1 MKNLFDVIVIGGGAA
16 GFMSAIQAG
25 KRGRKVIILERSK
38 KFGEKIRISGG
49 GRCNFTN
56 LYTNT
61 NNFISKN
68 PNFMISALNQYS
80 NQDFIEQVKQHN
92 IRFHEKTLGQLFC
105 DESSMLIINMLIKES
120 KKAGVFLRNEVNIHE
135 VFKEGEL
142 FNVNTGVEN
151 LKSKS
156 VIVATGGLSI
166 PKMGATDFGYEL
178 AKKFGIKIVDTNP
191 ALVPLTFSD
200 SLLSKCKELSG
211 LSLDALIS
219 HGKES
224 FREGMLF
231 THRGLSGP
239 SILQIS
245 SYWKLGDNI
254 SIDLAPNLDIYTFL
268 IERKKSTPKQ
278 HISNIIAEIIPKR
291 LSLSICSENGISGVI
306 SDYSNKVLEQLS
318 EQINKWVVHPNG
330 SEGYRTAEV
339 TLGGIDTN
347 ELSSK
352 TMMANKHPGLF
363 FVGEL
368 VDVTGH
374 LGGHNFQWAWSSGF
388 VAGVNA

>member
-1 MKNLFDVIVIGGGAA
+1 MENLFDVIVIGGGAA

-105 DESSMLIINMLIKES
+105 DESSKLIINMLIEES
-120 KKAGVFLRNEVNIHE
+120 KKAGVILRNEVNVNE

-142 FNVNTGVEN
+142 FYVNIGVET

-156 VIVATGGLSI
+156 VVVATGGLSI

-191 ALVPLTFSD
+191 ALVPLTFND
-200 SLLSKCKELSG
+200 ILLSKCKELSG

-291 LSLSICSENGISGVI
+291 LSLSICSENGIRGVI

>member
-1 MKNLFDVIVIGGGAA
+1 
-16 GFMSAIQAG
+16 
-25 KRGRKVIILERSK
+25 
-38 KFGEKIRISGG
+38 
-49 GRCNFTN
+49 
-56 LYTNT
+56 
-61 NNFISKN
+61 
-68 PNFMISALNQYS
+68 
-80 NQDFIEQVKQHN
+80 
-92 IRFHEKTLGQLFC
+92 
-105 DESSMLIINMLIKES
+105 MLIKES

-254 SIDLAPNLDIYTFL
+254 SIDLAPNLDTYSFL

-278 HISNIIAEIIPKR
+278 YISNIIAEIIPKR
-291 LSLSICSENGISGVI
+291 LSLSICSENRISGVI
-306 SDYSNKVLEQLS
+306 SDYSNKVLKQLS
-318 EQINKWVVHPNG
+318 EQINKWVVYPNG

-352 TMMANKHPGLF
+352 TMMVRKHPGLY

-374 LGGHNFQWAWSSGF
+374 LGGHNFQWAWSSGY
-388 VAGVNA
+388 VAGNNA

>member
-1 MKNLFDVIVIGGGAA
+1 MRDLFDVIVIGGGAA

-56 LYTNT
+56 LYTNKS
-61 NNFISKN
+61 NFISEN
-68 PNFMISALNQYS
+68 PNFVISALSQYS
-80 NQDFIEQVKQHN
+80 NQDFIGLVKQHN
-92 IRFHEKTLGQLFC
+92 IHFHEKTLGQLFC
-105 DESSMLIINMLIKES
+105 DESSKLIINMLIEEL
-120 KKAGVFLRNEVNIHE
+120 KKAGVILRNEVNIHE
-135 VFKEGEL
+135 VFKEGGL
-142 FNVNTGVEN
+142 FNVNIGVET

-156 VIVATGGLSI
+156 VVVATGGLSI
-166 PKMGATDFGYEL
+166 PKMGATNFGYKL

-191 ALVPLTFSD
+191 ALVPLTFND
-200 SLLSKCKELSG
+200 TLLSKCKELSG

-219 HGKES
+219 LGKES

-254 SIDLAPNLDIYTFL
+254 SINLAPNLDTYSFL
-268 IERKKSTPKQ
+268 VERKKSTPKQ
-278 HISNIIAEIIPKR
+278 YISNVMAEKIPKR
-291 LSLSICSENGISGVI
+291 LSLSICSEIGINGII

-318 EQINKWVVHPNG
+318 EQINKWIVHPNG

-352 TMMANKHPGLF
+352 TMMVKKHPGLY

>member
-1 MKNLFDVIVIGGGAA
+1 MGSLFDVIVIGGGAA

-56 LYTNT
+56 LYTN
-61 NNFISKN
+61 NSNFISEN
-68 PNFMISALNQYS
+68 PNFVISALSQYS
-80 NQDFIEQVKQHN
+80 NQDFIGLVKQHN

-105 DESSMLIINMLIKES
+105 DESSKLIINMLIEES
-120 KKAGVFLRNEVNIHE
+120 KKAGVILRNEVSVNE

-142 FNVNTGVEN
+142 FCVNIGVET

-156 VIVATGGLSI
+156 VVVATGGLSI

-211 LSLDALIS
+211 LSLDALVS

-245 SYWKLGDNI
+245 SYWKLGDDI
-254 SIDLAPNLDIYTFL
+254 SIDLAPSLDTFSFL

-278 HISNIIAEIIPKR
+278 YISNIIAEIIPKR
-291 LSLSICSENGISGVI
+291 LSLSICAENGISGVI

-352 TMMANKHPGLF
+352 TMMVKKHPGLF

>member
-1 MKNLFDVIVIGGGAA
+1 MENLFDVIVIGGGAA

-105 DESSMLIINMLIKES
+105 DESSMLIINMLINES
-120 KKAGVFLRNEVNIHE
+120 KKAGVILRNEVNIHE

>member
-1 MKNLFDVIVIGGGAA
+1 MGSLFDVIVIGGGAA

-25 KRGRKVIILERSK
+25 KRGRKAIILERSK

-56 LYTNT
+56 LYTNKS
-61 NNFISKN
+61 NFISEN
-68 PNFMISALNQYS
+68 PNFVISALSQYS
-80 NQDFIEQVKQHN
+80 NQDFIGLVKQHN

-105 DESSMLIINMLIKES
+105 DESSKLIINMLIEES
-120 KKAGVFLRNEVNIHE
+120 KKAGVILRNEVNVNE

-142 FNVNTGVEN
+142 FCVNIGVET

-156 VIVATGGLSI
+156 VVVATGGLSI
-166 PKMGATDFGYEL
+166 PKMGATDFGYKL

-245 SYWKLGDNI
+245 SYWKLGDDI
-254 SIDLAPNLDIYTFL
+254 SIDLAPNMDIYSFL

-278 HISNIIAEIIPKR
+278 YISNIIAEIIPKR
-291 LSLSICSENGISGVI
+291 LSLSICSESGISGVI

-318 EQINKWVVHPNG
+318 GQINKWVVHPNG

-352 TMMANKHPGLF
+352 TMMVKKHPGLY

>member
-1 MKNLFDVIVIGGGAA
+1 MGNLFDVIVIGGGAA

-25 KRGRKVIILERSK
+25 KRGRQTIILERSK

-56 LYTNT
+56 LYTNKS
-61 NNFISKN
+61 NFISEN
-68 PNFMISALNQYS
+68 PNFVISALSQYS
-80 NQDFIEQVKQHN
+80 NQDFIGLVKQHN

-105 DESSMLIINMLIKES
+105 DESSKLIINMLIEES
-120 KKAGVFLRNEVNIHE
+120 KKAGVILRHEVNVHE

-142 FNVNTGVEN
+142 FCVNIGVET

-156 VIVATGGLSI
+156 VVVATGGLSI
-166 PKMGATDFGYEL
+166 PKMGATNFGYEL

-211 LSLDALIS
+211 LSLDALVS

-254 SIDLAPNLDIYTFL
+254 SIDLAPNLDTFSFL

-278 HISNIIAEIIPKR
+278 YISNIIAEIIPKR
-291 LSLSICSENGISGVI
+291 LSLSICAENGISGVI

-352 TMMANKHPGLF
+352 TMMVKKHPGLY

>member
-1 MKNLFDVIVIGGGAA
+1 MGNLFDVIVIGGGAA

-56 LYTNT
+56 LYTNKS
-61 NNFISKN
+61 NFISEN
-68 PNFMISALNQYS
+68 PNFVISALSQYS
-80 NQDFIEQVKQHN
+80 NQDFIGLVKQYN

-105 DESSMLIINMLIKES
+105 DESSKLIINMLIEES
-120 KKAGVFLRNEVNIHE
+120 KKAGVILRNEVNVHE
-135 VFKEGEL
+135 VFKEGDL
-142 FNVNTGVEN
+142 FCVNIGVET

-156 VIVATGGLSI
+156 VVVATGGLSI
-166 PKMGATDFGYEL
+166 PKMGATNFGYEL

-200 SLLSKCKELSG
+200 SLLKKCKELSG
-211 LSLDALIS
+211 VSLDALVS

-245 SYWKLGDNI
+245 SYWRLGDGI
-254 SIDLAPNLDIYTFL
+254 SIDLAPNMDTYSFL
-268 IERKKSTPKQ
+268 IERKEKTPKQ
-278 HISNIIAEIIPKR
+278 YISNIIAEIIPKR
-291 LSLSICSENGISGVI
+291 LSLSICSEAEITGVI
-306 SDYSNKVLEQLS
+306 SDYSNKVLEPLS
-318 EQINKWVVHPNG
+318 EQINKWVVYPSG

-339 TLGGIDTN
+339 TLGGVDTN

-352 TMMANKHPGLF
+352 KMMVKKHPGLY

-374 LGGHNFQWAWSSGF
+374 LGGHNFQWAWSSGY
-388 VAGVNA
+388 VAGINA

>member
-1 MKNLFDVIVIGGGAA
+1 MENLFDVIVIGGGAA

-120 KKAGVFLRNEVNIHE
+120 KKAGVVLRNEVNIHE

-278 HISNIIAEIIPKR
+278 HIPNIIAEIIPKR

-318 EQINKWVVHPNG
+318 DQINKWVVHPNG

-388 VAGVNA
+388 VAGINA

>member
-1 MKNLFDVIVIGGGAA
+1 MGNLFDVIVIGGGAA

-25 KRGRKVIILERSK
+25 KRGRKTIILERSK

-56 LYTNT
+56 LYTNKS
-61 NNFISKN
+61 NFISEN
-68 PNFMISALNQYS
+68 PNFVISALSQYS
-80 NQDFIEQVKQHN
+80 NQDFIELVKQHH
-92 IRFHEKTLGQLFC
+92 IRYHEKTLGQLFC
-105 DESSMLIINMLIKES
+105 DESSKLIINMLIEES
-120 KKAGVFLRNEVNIHE
+120 NKAGVILRNEVNVHE
-135 VFKEGEL
+135 FFKEGEL
-142 FNVNTGVEN
+142 FCVNIGVEI

-156 VIVATGGLSI
+156 VVVATGGLSI
-166 PKMGATDFGYEL
+166 PKMGATNFGYEL

-200 SLLSKCKELSG
+200 GLLSKCKELSG

-245 SYWKLGDNI
+245 SYWKLGDDI
-254 SIDLAPNLDIYTFL
+254 SIDLAPNLDMYSFL
-268 IERKKSTPKQ
+268 IERKKSNPKQ
-278 HISNIIAEIIPKR
+278 YMSNIIAEIIPKR
-291 LSLSICSENGISGVI
+291 LSLSICSEYGISGVI

-339 TLGGIDTN
+339 TLGGINTN

-352 TMMANKHPGLF
+352 TMMVKKHQGLY

-368 VDVTGH
+368 VDITGH
-374 LGGHNFQWAWSSGF
+374 LGGHNFQWAWSSGY
-388 VAGVNA
+388 VAGINV

>member
-1 MKNLFDVIVIGGGAA
+1 MENLFDVIVIGGGAA

-105 DESSMLIINMLIKES
+105 DESSMLIINMLINES
-120 KKAGVFLRNEVNIHE
+120 KKAGVILRNEVNIHE

-278 HISNIIAEIIPKR
+278 YISNIIAEIIPKR

>member
-61 NNFISKN
+61 NNFISEN

-105 DESSMLIINMLIKES
+105 DESSMLIINMLINES
-120 KKAGVFLRNEVNIHE
+120 KKAGVILRNEVNIHE

-306 SDYSNKVLEQLS
+306 SDNSNKVLEQLS

>member
-1 MKNLFDVIVIGGGAA
+1 MENLFDVIVIGGGAA

-56 LYTNT
+56 LYTNKS
-61 NNFISKN
+61 NFISEN
-68 PNFMISALNQYS
+68 PNFVISALSQYS
-80 NQDFIEQVKQHN
+80 NLDFIELVKQHH

-105 DESSMLIINMLIKES
+105 DESSKLIINMLIEES
-120 KKAGVFLRNEVNIHE
+120 NKAGVILRNEVNVHE

-142 FNVNTGVEN
+142 FCVNIGVEI

-156 VIVATGGLSI
+156 VVVATGGLSI
-166 PKMGATDFGYEL
+166 PKMGATNFGYEL

-200 SLLSKCKELSG
+200 SLLSKCKQLSG

-219 HGKES
+219 HDKES

-254 SIDLAPNLDIYTFL
+254 SIDLAPNMDTYSFL

-291 LSLSICSENGISGVI
+291 LSLSICSENRISGVI

-339 TLGGIDTN
+339 TLGGIDTS

-352 TMMANKHPGLF
+352 NMMVKKHPDLY

-374 LGGHNFQWAWSSGF
+374 LGGHNFQWAWSSGY
-388 VAGVNA
+388 VAGNNA

>member
-1 MKNLFDVIVIGGGAA
+1 MENLFDVIVIGGGAA

-120 KKAGVFLRNEVNIHE
+120 KKAGVILRNEVNIHE

-278 HISNIIAEIIPKR
+278 YISNIIAEIIPKR

>member
-1 MKNLFDVIVIGGGAA
+1 MENLFDVIVIGGGAA

-120 KKAGVFLRNEVNIHE
+120 KKAGVILRNEVNIHE

-254 SIDLAPNLDIYTFL
+254 SIDLAPNLDIYIFL

>member
-1 MKNLFDVIVIGGGAA
+1 MGSLFDVIVIGGGAA
-16 GFMSAIQAG
+16 GLMSAIQAG

-56 LYTNT
+56 LYTNKS
-61 NNFISKN
+61 NFISEN
-68 PNFMISALNQYS
+68 PNFVISALSQYS
-80 NQDFIEQVKQHN
+80 NQDFIGLVKQHN

-105 DESSMLIINMLIKES
+105 DESSKLIINMLIEES
-120 KKAGVFLRNEVNIHE
+120 KKAGVILRNEVN
-135 VFKEGEL
+135 VNDVLKEGEL
-142 FNVNTGVEN
+142 FCVNIGVET

-156 VIVATGGLSI
+156 VVAATGGLSI

-254 SIDLAPNLDIYTFL
+254 SIDLAPNLDIYSYL

-278 HISNIIAEIIPKR
+278 HISNIISELIPKR
-291 LSLSICSENGISGVI
+291 LSLSICSESGISGVI

>member
-1 MKNLFDVIVIGGGAA
+1 
-16 GFMSAIQAG
+16 
-25 KRGRKVIILERSK
+25 
-38 KFGEKIRISGG
+38 
-49 GRCNFTN
+49 
-56 LYTNT
+56 
-61 NNFISKN
+61 
-68 PNFMISALNQYS
+68 MISALNQYS

-105 DESSMLIINMLIKES
+105 DESSMLIINMLINES
-120 KKAGVFLRNEVNIHE
+120 KKAGVILRNEVNIHE

>member
-1 MKNLFDVIVIGGGAA
+1 MGSLFDVIVIGGGAA

-25 KRGRKVIILERSK
+25 KRGRKTIILERSK

-56 LYTNT
+56 LYTN
-61 NNFISKN
+61 NSNFISEN
-68 PNFMISALNQYS
+68 PNFVISALSQYS
-80 NQDFIEQVKQHN
+80 NQDFIGLVKQHN

-105 DESSMLIINMLIKES
+105 DESSKLIINMLIEES
-120 KKAGVFLRNEVNIHE
+120 KKAGVILRNEVSVNE

-142 FNVNTGVEN
+142 FCVNIGVET

-156 VIVATGGLSI
+156 VVVATGGLSI

-254 SIDLAPNLDIYTFL
+254 SIDLAPNLDIYSYL

-278 HISNIIAEIIPKR
+278 YISNIIAEIIPKR
-291 LSLSICSENGISGVI
+291 LSLSICSENGIGGVI

-318 EQINKWVVHPNG
+318 GQINKWVVHPNG

-352 TMMANKHPGLF
+352 TMMVKKHPGLF

-388 VAGVNA
+388 VAGFNA

>member
-1 MKNLFDVIVIGGGAA
+1 MENLFDVIVIGGGAA

-105 DESSMLIINMLIKES
+105 DESSILIINMLIKES
-120 KKAGVFLRNEVNIHE
+120 KKAGVVLRNEVNIHE

>member
-1 MKNLFDVIVIGGGAA
+1 MENLFDVIVIGGGAA

-25 KRGRKVIILERSK
+25 KRRRKVILLERSK

-56 LYTNT
+56 LYTNK
-61 NNFISKN
+61 NNFISQN
-68 PNFMISALNQYS
+68 PNFMISALSQYS
-80 NQDFIEQVKQHN
+80 NHDFIEQVKQHN
-92 IRFHEKTLGQLFC
+92 IGFHEKTLGQLFC
-105 DESSMLIINMLIKES
+105 DESSMLIINMLIEES
-120 KKAGVFLRNEVNIHE
+120 KKAGVILRNEVNIHE

-142 FNVNTGVEN
+142 FNVNIGVET

-166 PKMGATDFGYEL
+166 PKMGATNFGYEL
-178 AKKFGIKIVDTNP
+178 ANKFGIRIVDTNP

-200 SLLSKCKELSG
+200 SLLSKCKELTG

-219 HGKES
+219 LGKVS

-254 SIDLAPNLDIYTFL
+254 SINLAPNIDTFSFL
-268 IERKKSTPKQ
+268 VERKKNTPKQ
-278 HISNIIAEIIPKR
+278 YVSNVIAEKIPKR
-291 LSLSICSENGISGVI
+291 LSLSICSEIGIKGVI
-306 SDYSNKVLEQLS
+306 SDCSNKVLEQLS
-318 EQINKWVVHPNG
+318 DQINRWVVHPSG
-330 SEGYRTAEV
+330 CEGYRTAEV
-339 TLGGIDTN
+339 TSGGVDTN

-352 TMMANKHPGLF
+352 TMMVKKHPGLY

-388 VAGVNA
+388 VAGINA

>member
-1 MKNLFDVIVIGGGAA
+1 MGSLFDVIVIGGGAA
-16 GFMSAIQAG
+16 GLMSAIQAG

-56 LYTNT
+56 LYTNKS
-61 NNFISKN
+61 NFISEN
-68 PNFMISALNQYS
+68 PNFVISALSQYS
-80 NQDFIEQVKQHN
+80 NQDFIGLVKQHN

-105 DESSMLIINMLIKES
+105 DESSKLIINMLIEES
-120 KKAGVFLRNEVNIHE
+120 KKAGVILRNEMNVHE
-135 VFKEGEL
+135 VFKEGDL
-142 FNVNTGVEN
+142 FCVNIGVET

-156 VIVATGGLSI
+156 VVVATGGLSI
-166 PKMGATDFGYEL
+166 PKMGATNFGYEL

-200 SLLSKCKELSG
+200 SLLKKCKELSG
-211 LSLDALIS
+211 VSLDALVS

-245 SYWKLGDNI
+245 SYWRLGDGI
-254 SIDLAPNLDIYTFL
+254 SIDLAPNMDTYSFL
-268 IERKKSTPKQ
+268 IERKEKTPKQ
-278 HISNIIAEIIPKR
+278 YISNIIAEIIPKR
-291 LSLSICSENGISGVI
+291 LSLSICSENRISGVI

-352 TMMANKHPGLF
+352 TMMVKKHPGLY

-374 LGGHNFQWAWSSGF
+374 LGGHNFQWAWSSGY
-388 VAGVNA
+388 VAGINT

>member
-1 MKNLFDVIVIGGGAA
+1 MENLFDVIVIGGGAA

-105 DESSMLIINMLIKES
+105 DESSILIINMLIKES
-120 KKAGVFLRNEVNIHE
+120 KKAGVILRNEVNIHE

-142 FNVNTGVEN
+142 FNVNIGVET

-352 TMMANKHPGLF
+352 TMMVKKHPGLY

-388 VAGVNA
+388 VAGNAA

>member
-1 MKNLFDVIVIGGGAA
+1 MRNLFDVIVIGGGAA

-56 LYTNT
+56 LYTNKS
-61 NNFISKN
+61 NFISEN
-68 PNFMISALNQYS
+68 PNFVISALSQYS
-80 NQDFIEQVKQHN
+80 NQDFIGLVKQHN

-105 DESSMLIINMLIKES
+105 DESSKLIINMLIEES
-120 KKAGVFLRNEVNIHE
+120 KKAGVILRNEVNVNEI
-135 VFKEGEL
+135 FKEGEL
-142 FNVNTGVEN
+142 FCVNIGVET
-151 LKSKS
+151 LESKS
-156 VIVATGGLSI
+156 VVVATGGLSI
-166 PKMGATDFGYEL
+166 PKMGATDFGYGL

-245 SYWKLGDNI
+245 SYWRLGDNI
-254 SIDLAPNLDIYTFL
+254 SIDLAPNMDIYSFL
-268 IERKKSTPKQ
+268 IGRKKSTPKQ

-291 LSLSICSENGISGVI
+291 LSLSICSESGISGVI

-318 EQINKWVVHPNG
+318 GQINKWVVHPNG

-352 TMMANKHPGLF
+352 TMMVKKHPGLY

>member
-1 MKNLFDVIVIGGGAA
+1 MGSLFDVIVIGGGAA

-56 LYTNT
+56 LYTNKS
-61 NNFISKN
+61 NFISEN
-68 PNFMISALNQYS
+68 PNFVISALSQYS
-80 NQDFIEQVKQHN
+80 NQDFIGLVKQHK
-92 IRFHEKTLGQLFC
+92 IHFHEKTLGQLFC
-105 DESSMLIINMLIKES
+105 DESSKLIINMLIEES
-120 KKAGVFLRNEVNIHE
+120 KNAGVILRNEVNVNE

-142 FNVNTGVEN
+142 FCVNIGVET

-156 VIVATGGLSI
+156 VVVATGGLSI
-166 PKMGATDFGYEL
+166 PKMGATNFGYEL
-178 AKKFGIKIVDTNP
+178 AKKFGIKIVDTSP

-200 SLLSKCKELSG
+200 RLLKKCKELSG

-254 SIDLAPNLDIYTFL
+254 SIDLAPNMDAYSFL

-278 HISNIIAEIIPKR
+278 YISNIIAEIIPKR

-339 TLGGIDTN
+339 TLGGIDTS

-352 TMMANKHPGLF
+352 TMMVKKHPDLY

-374 LGGHNFQWAWSSGF
+374 LGGHNFQWAWSSGY
-388 VAGVNA
+388 VAGINA

>member
-1 MKNLFDVIVIGGGAA
+1 MGNLFDVIVIGGGAA

-25 KRGRKVIILERSK
+25 KRGRQTIILERSK

-56 LYTNT
+56 LYTNKS
-61 NNFISKN
+61 NFISEN
-68 PNFMISALNQYS
+68 PNFVISALSQYS
-80 NQDFIEQVKQHN
+80 NQDFIGLVKQHN

-105 DESSMLIINMLIKES
+105 DESSKLIINMLIEES
-120 KKAGVFLRNEVNIHE
+120 KKAGVILRHEVNVHE
-135 VFKEGEL
+135 FFKEGEL
-142 FNVNTGVEN
+142 FCVNIGVET

-156 VIVATGGLSI
+156 VVVATGGLSI
-166 PKMGATDFGYEL
+166 PKMGATNFGYEL

-211 LSLDALIS
+211 LSLDALVS

-245 SYWKLGDNI
+245 SYWKLGDDI
-254 SIDLAPNLDIYTFL
+254 SIDLAPNLDTFSFL

-278 HISNIIAEIIPKR
+278 YISNI
-291 LSLSICSENGISGVI
+291 
-306 SDYSNKVLEQLS
+306 
-318 EQINKWVVHPNG
+318 
-330 SEGYRTAEV
+330 
-339 TLGGIDTN
+339 
-347 ELSSK
+347 
-352 TMMANKHPGLF
+352 
-363 FVGEL
+363 
-368 VDVTGH
+368 
-374 LGGHNFQWAWSSGF
+374 
-388 VAGVNA
+388 

>member
-1 MKNLFDVIVIGGGAA
+1 MGSLFDVIVIGGGAA
-16 GFMSAIQAG
+16 GLMSAIQAG

-56 LYTNT
+56 LYTNKS
-61 NNFISKN
+61 NFISEN
-68 PNFMISALNQYS
+68 PNFVISALSQYS
-80 NQDFIEQVKQHN
+80 NQDFIGLVKQHN

-105 DESSMLIINMLIKES
+105 DESSKLIINMLIEES
-120 KKAGVFLRNEVNIHE
+120 KKAGVILRNEMNVHE
-135 VFKEGEL
+135 VFKEGDL
-142 FNVNTGVEN
+142 FCVNIGVET

-156 VIVATGGLSI
+156 VVVATGGLSI
-166 PKMGATDFGYEL
+166 PKMGATNFGYEL

-200 SLLSKCKELSG
+200 SLLKKCKELSG
-211 LSLDALIS
+211 VSLDALVS

-245 SYWKLGDNI
+245 SYWRLGDGI
-254 SIDLAPNLDIYTFL
+254 SIDLAPNMDTYSFL
-268 IERKKSTPKQ
+268 IERKEKTPKQ
-278 HISNIIAEIIPKR
+278 YVSNIIAEIIPKR
-291 LSLSICSENGISGVI
+291 LSLSICSEHRISGVI

-352 TMMANKHPGLF
+352 TMMVKKHPGLY

-374 LGGHNFQWAWSSGF
+374 LGGHNFQWAWSSGY
-388 VAGVNA
+388 VAGINT